1 MLLQNRVKYDRRNSV
16 VDLKKYDVCFI
27 NKLLMKVVDKLAC
40 QSTDLLLET
49 KIYDEVYI
57 QNENSGSASS

>member
-1 MLLQNRVKYDRRNSV
+1 
-16 VDLKKYDVCFI
+16 
-27 NKLLMKVVDKLAC
+27 MKVVDKLAC
-40 QSTDLLLET
+40 QSIDLLLET